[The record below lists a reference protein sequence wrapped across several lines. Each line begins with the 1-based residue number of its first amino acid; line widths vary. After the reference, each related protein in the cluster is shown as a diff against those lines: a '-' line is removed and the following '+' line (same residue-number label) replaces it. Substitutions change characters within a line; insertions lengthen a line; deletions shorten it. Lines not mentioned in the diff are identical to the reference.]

1 MKEINFSKLADLDL
15 KDTIDYYN
23 WKQSGLG
30 DRFFDKLQIKIEK
43 IRVNPESYAYRYK
56 NVRFAKID
64 QFPFIIQFID
74 EPDAIIII
82 GIIHTSRNPQLWKD
96 RIK

>member
-1 MKEINFSKLADLDL
+1 MKGINFSKLADLDL

-43 IRVNPESYAYRYK
+43 IRVNPESYA
-56 NVRFAKID
+56 
-64 QFPFIIQFID
+64 
-74 EPDAIIII
+74 
-82 GIIHTSRNPQLWKD
+82 
-96 RIK
+96 

>member
-1 MKEINFSKLADLDL
+1 MKEINFSKLADIDI

-30 DRFFDKLQIKIEK
+30 DRFFDKLQLKIEK
-43 IRVNPESYAYRYK
+43 ILANPESYAYRYK

-64 QFPFIIQFID
+64 QFPFIVQFIN
-74 EPDAIIII
+74 ETDAIIII
-82 GIIHTSRNPQLWKD
+82 SIIHTSRNPQLWKE
-96 RIK
+96 RI